1 MTPFQENTMKTSAR
15 LTRIAALLSSLM
27 LGSLAHADIL
37 GWQTFGDVAALSGSP
52 AGLSLPITGNTL
64 VLSTATLGPDDFPF
78 ADGHYNLSGQ
88 AAGVAGFTGGLEDFV
103 GLAPG
108 ALDTDTVLWEGS
120 AIQQTWS
127 VHAGD
132 TLHFNWNLLSADRD
146 MADLAFLVIDT
157 HTGGGPLVQSL
168 GEASLASQA
177 VTGNSD
183 LLQTGATSFSHTFS
197 TAGLVTVSLAV
208 ADRQDGDKTTLLALD
223 HVQLSSAV
231 PEPDAV
237 VLALLG
243 LGTAGLLTRTR
254 TRRVQGTV
262 TPS

>member
-177 VTGNSD
+177 
-183 LLQTGATSFSHTFS
+183 
-197 TAGLVTVSLAV
+197 AGLVTVSLAV